1 MRSKK
6 EEFAM
11 NQDNHKVERRRIGQS
26 NDQSAPQTLDQKTA
40 ACLADT
46 KAVSDD
52 IEQLSNET
60 EKELAWA
67 QRNLEREKVLAL
79 NPELDAKQALENCKL
94 AELQVERLSHS
105 LRLLQQKHRQA
116 LSEEYHQRFLDR
128 QHTARQA
135 RDTASA
141 RFSRIEALQQE
152 MVDIYCEALQADQL
166 VSDANSDA
174 PAGEKSRLLRTE
186 EHARGLED
194 GFTRSKPSLMK
205 ETVLYDFRT
214 GDQIWPP
221 RSSIASA
228 YAAMTAPVEHRRYA
242 GEASNEWWMRGRQ
255 VEEAK
260 ARQDQRSEQGRDDFY
275 NGRQRNT

>member
-94 AELQVERLSHS
+94 AELRVERYQNS
-105 LRLLQQKHRQA
+105 LRLLQQKHRTA
-116 LSEEYHQRFLDR
+116 LSEEWHQRFLDR
-128 QHTARQA
+128 QFTARQA
-135 RDTASA
+135 RDAASA
-141 RFSRIEALQQE
+141 RFKRVEELQDE
-152 MVDIYCEALQADQL
+152 IIDIYCEAFTADEL
-166 VSDANSDA
+166 VDLANSDA
-174 PAGEKSRLLRTE
+174 PAGEKTRLLRTE
-186 EHARGLED
+186 EHCRGLEN
-194 GFTRSKPSLMK
+194 GFTRSHVSLMK
-205 ETVLYDFRT
+205 ETVLYDFN
-214 GDQIWPP
+214 GNQIWPP
-221 RSSIASA
+221 RTSVAAA
-228 YAAMTAPVEHRRYA
+228 YAAMTAPADRRRYL
-242 GEASNEWWMRGRQ
+242 GDASNEWWRRGQQ
-255 VEEAK
+255 VDEA
-260 ARQDQRSEQGRDDFY
+260 RIREDQRLNQQRDDFY
-275 NGRQRNT
+275 DGRQRNT